1 MISLF
6 RVVVLKLPHR
16 YFPYGGLTLLVFFCY
31 FSSFCQQVNAE
42 LVFTNPQLVTGPGS
56 KTAGSDGA
64 IYVFQNVTSGVDA
77 LVVVNGRS
85 SAYVSLSTIDLAG
98 PAEDPVNGTG
108 FDNAWQPKVSCNAG
122 NAGPNQSWWMEFQ
135 VSFVQHDDHTKPALV
150 GEFYST
156 GLDIDGDGQGLNEYL
171 SFFGLQSYT
180 LEQNTGISAAN
191 IKGNMVNAQ
200 ASGKEFDGPTKN
212 YPGISTTAMD
222 VMVTNDFLN
231 TNSFIMR
238 AGAKTGNHSTKAADR
253 MYSLWFKNFTYTAP
267 LTGSLPLSLI
277 SFTAQLK
284 DENVILDWISEMQV
298 NTSHFVVQ
306 RSLDGV
312 DYDDDAIVFTQE
324 NSSVKK
330 DYQFSDNINA
340 VKAML
345 IYYRLKIVDLDGKY
359 AYSKTVL
366 VRLGTGQLQTA
377 VLLYPNPVVSEVRI
391 TIPNEWQNKTIVYNL
406 YNSSGSLMRQRT
418 EENAGQTETMPIA
431 DLPAGLY
438 MVNVMNGSQSL
449 AQKLIK
455 TNH

>member
-1 MISLF
+1 MIFLYPAP
-6 RVVVLKLPHR
+6 VLKMLHR
-16 YFPYGGLTLLVFFCY
+16 YLQYGGLTLLIFF
-31 FSSFCQQVNAE
+31 FSLSSFCQQVNSE
-42 LVFTNPQLVTGPGS
+42 LVFTNPQLVTGPGYQ
-56 KTAGSDGA
+56 TAGSDGA
-64 IYVFQNVTSGVDA
+64 MYVFQNVTSGVDA

-85 SAYVSLSTIDLAG
+85 SSYVSLSTIDLAG
-98 PAEDPVNGTG
+98 PIQDPVNGTG
-108 FDNAWQPKVSCNAG
+108 YDNAWQPKVSCNGG

-156 GLDIDGDGQGLNEYL
+156 GLDVDGDGQGLNEYL

-180 LEQNTGISAAN
+180 LEQNTVITSAN
-191 IKGNMVNAQ
+191 IKGNMLNTQ

-212 YPGISTTAMD
+212 YAGISTTATD

-231 TNSFIMR
+231 TNSFIVR
-238 AGAKTGNHSTKAADR
+238 TGAKTGNHSSRAADR
-253 MYSLWFKNFTYTAP
+253 MYSLWFKNFTYSAP

-284 DENVILDWISEMQV
+284 DESVTLDWISEMQV

-306 RSLDGV
+306 RSVDGV

-324 NSSVKK
+324 NSAVQK
-330 DYQFSDNINA
+330 DYQFSDNINTI
-340 VKAML
+340 KAML

-359 AYSKTVL
+359 AYSKTVV
-366 VRLGTGQLQTA
+366 VRLGADQLQTA
-377 VLLYPNPVVSEVRI
+377 VLIYPNPVVNELRI
-391 TIPNEWQNKTIVYNL
+391 TIPNEWQNKTIVYTL

-438 MVNVMNGSQSL
+438 LVNVINGGQSV